1 VNEFAIFRLSWRTVR
16 HGPTGPWRRYVFFS
30 LFVNL
35 KTNNPFMK
43 TAAKRS
49 LFSTLWVVLVLL
61 STTAFAQDEDKSK
74 RPSPPAKAT
83 GKVGNTTITIDYSRP
98 SVKGRN
104 VWSELAPYGQVWRTG
119 ANEATTF
126 EVNNDVTVEGKALP
140 AGKYSLF
147 TIPGENEWTVIF
159 NKEPKQWGAYK
170 YDEKKDALR
179 VTVKPKKAPKMTEQF
194 TINVNKGT
202 VAMLWE
208 NAQVDFKV
216 APSTGGAQ

>member
-1 VNEFAIFRLSWRTVR
+1 
-16 HGPTGPWRRYVFFS
+16 
-30 LFVNL
+30 
-35 KTNNPFMK
+35 MK
-43 TAAKRS
+43 TAARRS

-104 VWSELAPYGQVWRTG
+104 VWSELAPYGEVWRTG

-126 EVNNDVTVEGKALP
+126 EVNNDVMVEGKALP

-170 YDEKKDALR
+170 YDETKDALR